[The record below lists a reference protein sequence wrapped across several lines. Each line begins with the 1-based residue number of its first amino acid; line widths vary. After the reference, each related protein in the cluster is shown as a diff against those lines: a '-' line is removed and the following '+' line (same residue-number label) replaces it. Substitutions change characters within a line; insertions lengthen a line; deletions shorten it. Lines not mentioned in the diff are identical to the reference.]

1 MAYRAKHTPYRGT
14 LMRKI
19 WIIGNSG
26 AARECYWI
34 YRDMCS
40 ANADLEK
47 SSCFEGFLSW
57 HNYPSD
63 LRGMEDLFRGD
74 VDSFGIT
81 PECEFVIGI
90 GHPALRAEVF
100 DLMKKRGARFFTLVH
115 PWSDTSHALAQG
127 EANIFQRGCSIFCDA
142 QIGNANYFNGSVT
155 LSHDVCVGDANF
167 FGPFALLLGGCTV
180 GSRNMVAVKTT
191 ILANARVGNDNMLAP
206 GCFVYKGCGNGVRMA
221 GNPAVKIGKVEH
233 SR

>member
-1 MAYRAKHTPYRGT
+1 MQ
-14 LMRKI
+14 
-19 WIIGNSG
+19 II
-26 AARECYWI
+26 
-34 YRDMCS
+34 
-40 ANADLEK
+40 L
-47 SSCFEGFLSW
+47 
-57 HNYPSD
+57 
-63 LRGMEDLFRGD
+63 
-74 VDSFGIT
+74 
-81 PECEFVIGI
+81 
-90 GHPALRAEVF
+90 
-100 DLMKKRGARFFTLVH
+100 
-115 PWSDTSHALAQG
+115 
-127 EANIFQRGCSIFCDA
+127 
-142 QIGNANYFNGSVT
+142 NGSVT